1 MTWTLTVGD
10 WLQDLKHAARSLR
23 RTPGFT
29 AAAMLT
35 LALGIGT
42 NTAIFSLLD
51 AVLWRVLPIAS
62 PQQLYFIGS
71 GSAAATADL
80 HAIERPSLFSNYPWF
95 ERIRQRTDVFAA
107 VTAYNTR
114 TFKVSS
120 GSGVD
125 QVVGQYVSGNYH
137 AVLGVPFVLGRGFAN
152 EDDRAAGSTL
162 VAVISEDYW
171 TRRFDRR
178 PDVVGRTITVGGRP
192 LTILGV
198 TAGSFDGMDPGQR
211 IDVTLPL
218 SIRIA
223 DEPDFVSAH
232 DTWTSMPLVARL
244 KTGVTHAHAAAAVET
259 TYRQFMSEPENR
271 RFSTTPDGQL
281 RTSALIPASRGQDD
295 LRVDY
300 STALRLLTVMVGV
313 VLLLVCINI
322 ANLLLVRAHAR
333 VQEVAVRV
341 SVGASRWRVA
351 RHTLAESLILASCG
365 AALGLLL
372 AAWTTDIVAL
382 LLSQGQN
389 PIVLDAQPNGTVL
402 LFTTGLAVLT
412 AVAFGIVPAVCATR
426 IEAAPMLR
434 APGSR
439 EAAPAAMTTR
449 KILVGA
455 QIALSLVLVFGA
467 VLLVRTLWNLE
478 HVDGG
483 FRKDNVLV
491 FTLDSRDTRFPE
503 RRMVP
508 LCTDVLDGLRGHAGV
523 RSASCSTMSPVDTS
537 FEIRRL
543 GMPRLPSGEI
553 GDVHA
558 NTVTPD
564 YFRTFGIALVRGRG
578 FADTDRNGA
587 PRVAVVNEAMARAY
601 FAGADPIGH
610 AIGFGSAPDRL
621 ITIVG
626 VVRDAR
632 QQLRE
637 DPPRMV
643 YTPLAQIVE
652 PPKDLLG
659 AVMTDGPTT
668 MLAPVVRGVVSGLT
682 REVAVTYVRTMRQQI
697 SASLVGERLVAG
709 LASAFGGL
717 ALVLACVGLY
727 GVMSYD
733 IARRTRDIGIRMA
746 LGAHPAAVLSAVLRE
761 VGVIAG
767 IGLSLGLVGAALVS
781 GLVTDLLFG
790 LTSRDPLTL
799 AITTAVLGLTALL
812 AGYFPA
818 RRAARVNPAVAL
830 RGE

>member
-1 MTWTLTVGD
+1 MIVID
-10 WLQDLKHAARSLR
+10 WLQDLKLAARSLR

-29 AAAMLT
+29 AAAMIT

-42 NTAIFSLLD
+42 NAAIFSLLD
-51 AVLWRVLPIAS
+51 AVLWRVLPIAE
-62 PQQLYFIGS
+62 PHQVYFIGS
-71 GSAAATADL
+71 ASAEATADR
-80 HAIERPSLFSNYPWF
+80 HAIVRPSLASNYPWF
-95 ERIRQRTDVFAA
+95 ERIRQRGDVFADVA
-107 VTAYNTR
+107 AYNTR
-114 TFKVSS
+114 TFKVASE
-120 GSGVD
+120 SGVE
-125 QVVGQYVSGNYH
+125 QVTGQYVSGNYH
-137 AVLGVPFVLGRGFAN
+137 AVIGVPFVLGRGFN
-152 EDDRAAGSTL
+152 REDDRAAGSSL

-171 TRRFDRR
+171 TRRFNRR
-178 PDVVGRTITVGGRP
+178 GDVLGRPLTVGGRA
-192 LTILGV
+192 LSIIGV
-198 TAGSFDGMDPGQR
+198 SAGSFDGMEPGQR

-223 DEPDFVSAH
+223 DEPDFLSAH

-244 KTGVTHAHAAAAVET
+244 RRGVTEAQAAAAVET
-259 TYRQFMSEPENR
+259 TYRQFMSEPENQ
-271 RFSTTPDGQL
+271 RFSRTSDGHL
-281 RTSALIPASRGQDD
+281 RTSALIPAARGQDD

-300 STALRLLTVMVGV
+300 STALRLLMAMVGV
-313 VLLLVCINI
+313 VLLIICINI

-372 AAWTTDIVAL
+372 AAWTTDLVAL
-382 LLSQGQN
+382 LLSQSQN

-412 AVAFGIVPAVCATR
+412 AVAFGIVPAVSATR
-426 IEAAPMLR
+426 VDAAPMLR
-434 APGSR
+434 SPGR
-439 EAAPAAMTTR
+439 HDAAAAAMTTR
-449 KILVGA
+449 KLLVGA

-467 VLLVRTLWNLE
+467 GLLVRTLWNLQ

-483 FRKDNVLV
+483 FRKDDVLV
-491 FTLDSRDTRFPE
+491 FTLDSHDTRFPE
-503 RRMVP
+503 QRMVA
-508 LCTDVLDGLRGHAGV
+508 LCSDVLSALRGHAGV
-523 RSASCSTMSPVDTS
+523 GSASCSTMSPIDTA

-543 GMPRLPSGEI
+543 GVPRLPSGEI

-564 YFRTFGIALVRGRG
+564 YFRTFGIDLVRGRG
-578 FADTDRNGA
+578 FTDLDRDGA
-587 PRVAVVNEAMARAY
+587 PRVAVINEAMARTY
-601 FAGADPIGH
+601 FAGADPIGR

-652 PPKDLLG
+652 PPKDLLA
-659 AVMTDGPTT
+659 AVMADRPTAT
-668 MLAPVVRGVVSGLT
+668 LAPAVRGVVAGLT

-697 SASLVGERLVAG
+697 SASLVSERLVAG
-709 LASAFGGL
+709 LASAFGAL

-746 LGAHPAAVLSAVLRE
+746 LGAHPGSVLTAVLRE
-761 VGVIAG
+761 VGIISG
-767 IGLSLGLVGAALVS
+767 IGLGLGLVGAALVS
-781 GLVTDLLFG
+781 GLVRDLLFG

-799 AITTAVLGLTALL
+799 TITTAVLGLTAML

-818 RRAARVNPAVAL
+818 RRAARVNPAAAL